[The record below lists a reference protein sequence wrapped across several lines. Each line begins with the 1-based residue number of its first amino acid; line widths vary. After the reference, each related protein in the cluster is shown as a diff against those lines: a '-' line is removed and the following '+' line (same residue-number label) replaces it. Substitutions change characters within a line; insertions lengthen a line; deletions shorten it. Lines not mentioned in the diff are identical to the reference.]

1 MVCCFF
7 GHREVYQDIE
17 EKLTE
22 TIEDLIGNGVDCF
35 LVGHQGAFDAMVLRV
50 LRKLRKSHGN
60 LRYFVVLAYMPGNK
74 EEYPLL
80 EAKETLYPEGLECV
94 HPRYAISW
102 RNNWLISE
110 SEIVVCYLTHEWGG
124 AARFIEK
131 ARRKNKRV
139 INIA

>member
-17 EKLTE
+17 EKLTA

-50 LRKLRKSHGN
+50 LRQLRKSHGN
-60 LRYFVVLAYMPGNK
+60 FRYFVVLAYMPGSK
-74 EEYPLL
+74 EEYPLF
-80 EAKETLYPEGLECV
+80 EAEESLYPEGLECV